1 MFDSGMD
8 ALNVTPRER
17 RVSRN
22 AREREKYKDYNVT
35 PCKRRVSRNLRKQK
49 IFPVGSVTPRE
60 RRVIRVIAKSN
71 VEIELSTRNKKWTCR
86 FMAHPFVM

>member
-1 MFDSGMD
+1 MSRNIETKMVDGVPC
-8 ALNVTPRER
+8 VTPRE
-17 RVSRN
+17 
-22 AREREKYKDYNVT
+22 
-35 PCKRRVSRNLRKQK
+35 RRVSRNLRKQK